1 MTKIETIS
9 IEDQAYDAMTGLPI
23 TKTSHATASVP
34 VTRQTVATTLHS
46 GPQHSVTL
54 RRRSLQKPVPAKH
67 QIVGHPTVK
76 HMDISRPKHSNVQ
89 RFAPHPAGALHPVQ
103 KASPD
108 ISPVVHPHVAK
119 AHARS
124 EAKQPLTRSLQSA
137 SDIKDHALKTAVE
150 NTHKRQPLRTR
161 LRSRQRVMAIL
172 SATFA
177 IVLLGGYVT
186 YLNMPALSVRVAA
199 AQAGIDAGYPNYRPD
214 GYALNGPVTYSQGE
228 VAMNFKANGGS
239 QTFTLS
245 QSKSGWDSAAL
256 LDNYVTPKAGSDY
269 TPYTERGLTIYTY
282 GDNAAWVNGGILYTI
297 QGNAPLSSTQMRQI
311 ATSLL

>member
-1 MTKIETIS
+1 MTKIDTIS
-9 IEDQAYDAMTGLPI
+9 IEDQAYDALTGLPV
-23 TKTSHATASVP
+23 TKTTPVASQK
-34 VTRQTVATTLHS
+34 VTVSRPTVATNLHS

-54 RRRSLQKPVPAKH
+54 RRQSLQKPVPAKR
-67 QIVGHPTVK
+67 QIIGHPQVK
-76 HMDISRPKHSNVQ
+76 HMDISRPKHTNVQ
-89 RFAPHPAGALHPVQ
+89 HFAPHPAGALNPTV
-103 KASPD
+103 SRD
-108 ISPVVHPHVAK
+108 ISPVVVHPHVAK

-124 EAKQPLTRSLQSA
+124 EAKQSLTHSLPTA
-137 SDIKDHALKTAVE
+137 SEVKDRALKKAVE
-150 NTHKRQPLRTR
+150 GAHKRQPLR
-161 LRSRQRVMAIL
+161 SRMKSQQRVVAIL
-172 SATFA
+172 SATLA

-228 VAMNFKANGGS
+228 VAMNFKANGGN

-256 LDNYVTPKAGSDY
+256 LDNYATPKAGSDY

-282 GDNAAWVNGGILYTI
+282 GDNAAWVNGGMLYTI
-297 QGNAPLSSTQMRQI
+297 QGNAPLSSTQMREI